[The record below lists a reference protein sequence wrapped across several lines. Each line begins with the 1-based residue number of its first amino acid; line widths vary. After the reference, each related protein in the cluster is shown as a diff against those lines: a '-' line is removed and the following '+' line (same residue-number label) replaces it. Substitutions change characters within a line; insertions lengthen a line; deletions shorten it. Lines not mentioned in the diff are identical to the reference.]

1 MFMGSLRSQLLLAFL
16 LRLSPFPQQSTE
28 ASQAPAVPQPT
39 AAQSSVASESGN
51 PPQAKDQKKE
61 SKPGLLSWDPPNV
74 DAHLR
79 SKSAA
84 LECPLS
90 TVLQQA
96 GTRTSEFVTN
106 LQNFTAEERIEYRSL
121 GNAYALD
128 SDVGSFDYIAAFD
141 RSKKGYIVQENR
153 TPKKGSHTF
162 PAATQDVGLP
172 EMALIF
178 LPNFQNI
185 YEMNCEGTTEWKG
198 QTAWVVRFHQ
208 HSDRPNHLVS
218 FAGYPAMLKG
228 RAWIA
233 HDSGE
238 LVHLELGL
246 MRGIPELKVNDW
258 FLSIDYAPVRFRTQD
273 VQVWLPES
281 VTSYE
286 DLAVRRTI
294 ISHTFSNFLLF
305 SVQTDE
311 VIGPLPKKSPI

>member
-1 MFMGSLRSQLLLAFL
+1 MFMGSFRTPLLMASL
-16 LRLSPFPQQSTE
+16 LQLSPLPQQSAE
-28 ASQAPAVPQPT
+28 ASQPPAVPQPT
-39 AAQSSVASESGN
+39 AAQSVASEFGN
-51 PPQAKDQKKE
+51 PPQAKDPKKE
-61 SKPGLLSWDPPNV
+61 SKPGILSWDPPNV

-79 SKSAA
+79 SKNATQ
-84 LECPLS
+84 CPLS

-96 GTRTSEFVTN
+96 GTSASVFVTN

-141 RSKKGYIVQENR
+141 RSTKGYIVQENR
-153 TPKKGSHTF
+153 SPKKGSHTF

-178 LPNFQNI
+178 LPNFQSI

-198 QTAWVVRFHQ
+198 QTAWVVRFRQ
-208 HSDRPNHLVS
+208 RTDRPNHLVS
-218 FAGYPAMLKG
+218 VAGYPAMLKG

-233 HDSGE
+233 QDSGE

-246 MRGIPELKVNDW
+246 MREIPELKLNDW
-258 FLSIDYAPVRFRTQD
+258 FLSIDYAPVRFRTRD

-281 VTSYE
+281 ATAYE

-294 ISHTFSNFLLF
+294 ISHTFSSFLLF

-311 VIGPLPKKSPI
+311 VIGPPKSPM